1 VKLIDL
7 YKGISDFKKAYQ
19 PRNKVVKD
27 GKDDLITDSHSI
39 LPRWRKHFS
48 QQLNIYRINDVRQ
61 TEIYTAQPLLPEP
74 SAFGVEMA
82 IEELKRHKLPGIVQ
96 IQQSWLKKGLEQFA
110 LRYIHLLILFGI
122 KRIA

>member
-7 YKGISDFKKAYQ
+7 CRGISDFKKAYQ

-48 QQLNIYRINDVRQ
+48 QQLNIYGINDVKQ
-61 TEIYTAQPLLPEP
+61 AEIHTAQPL
-74 SAFGVEMA
+74 
-82 IEELKRHKLPGIVQ
+82 
-96 IQQSWLKKGLEQFA
+96 
-110 LRYIHLLILFGI
+110 
-122 KRIA
+122 